1 MKFIVHTLI
10 FASAIFIISCKSD
23 TQIGENTF
31 VHKDKVYRI
40 IDNEVREIGD
50 LSAKEIKRFE
60 VSKSRQKDLGTSSL
74 RFVKP
79 GAYTTLKAL
88 YRGNYLYYTLTVNGL
103 NDLRDSYN
111 SGTLTVEF
119 IDEFGFI
126 MHATEI
132 PTAELIGELGE
143 NGKYDDFIYHG
154 KTEMSTEINA
164 AIKRYDVTAS
174 IKHKSYY
181 GY

>member
-1 MKFIVHTLI
+1 MKTII
-10 FASAIFIISCKSD
+10 FLLLSAGILFLTSCGSD

-31 VHKDKVYRI
+31 VHKDKIYRV

-60 VSKSRQKDLGTSSL
+60 VSKPKQKDLGMSSMS
-74 RFVKP
+74 FVKP
-79 GAYTTLKAL
+79 GAYATLKAL
-88 YRGNYLYYTLTVNGL
+88 YRGNFLYYTLTVNGL

-111 SGTLTVEF
+111 AGSLTIEF

-126 MHATEI
+126 MHSTEI
-132 PTAELIGELGE
+132 RTNELIGELGD
-143 NGKYDDFIYHG
+143 NGKYFDFIYHG

-174 IKHKSYY
+174 IKRRSYY